1 MNRDATIGII
11 VVALLLGGLFLFTR
25 RPTAVSALISASPA
39 RQLSGQGNMRFV
51 PAQVEAP
58 RYRNKETRNIEY
70 NNDGL
75 PTKIEIIRDY
85 AIA

>member
-25 RPTAVSALISASPA
+25 RPAAVAAPVSASPA
-39 RQLSGQGNMRFV
+39 RQLSSQGNIRFV
-51 PAQVEAP
+51 PAQAEP
-58 RYRNKETRNIEY
+58 PHYRNKETRNIEY
-70 NNDGL
+70 NADGL
-75 PTKIEIIRDY
+75 PTKIEIIRDF

>member
-11 VVALLLGGLFLFTR
+11 FMALLLGGLVLLAR
-25 RPTAVSALISASPA
+25 RPAAVGAPISASAPG
-39 RQLSGQGNMRFV
+39 QLIGQGNIRFV
-51 PAQVEAP
+51 QAQAEP
-58 RYRNKETRNIEY
+58 PHYRNKETRHIEW
-70 NNDGL
+70 NAEGL

>member
-11 VVALLLGGLFLFTR
+11 VVALLLGGIFLFTR
-25 RPTAVSALISASPA
+25 RPAAAPVSTYSP
-39 RQLSGQGNMRFV
+39 RQLPGQGNIRFV
-51 PAQVEAP
+51 PARAEPP

-70 NNDGL
+70 NADGL
-75 PTKIEIIRDY
+75 PTKIEIIRDF